1 MSKYHITQ
9 AKKLQDQILELQH
22 DIKLN
27 ANAIQ
32 ANKAAKSGKHIIE
45 ELEAK
50 DKRLKK
56 KLEKTTKKFYSY
68 ADENLKISDL
78 NKLDGYPEEEEDP
91 YDEDYY

>member
-27 ANAIQ
+27 ANAIR
-32 ANKAAKSGKHIIE
+32 ANKAAKSGKHIVE

-50 DKRLKK
+50 DKKLQK
-56 KLEKTTKKFYSY
+56 KLSKTTKKFYSY
-68 ADENLKISDL
+68 ADANLKVSDL
-78 NKLDGYPEEEEDP
+78 SKLNGLPEEEEDP
-91 YDEDYY
+91 YDEDY